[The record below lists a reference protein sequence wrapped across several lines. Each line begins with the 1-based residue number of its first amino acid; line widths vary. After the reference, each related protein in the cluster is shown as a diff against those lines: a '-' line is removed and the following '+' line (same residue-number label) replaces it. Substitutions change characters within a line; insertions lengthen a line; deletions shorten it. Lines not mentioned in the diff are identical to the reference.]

1 MSRVLF
7 DNFLSKSASK
17 LSSFPV
23 FLSSK
28 SNKPNFARTSKF
40 CGRVLF
46 RFAQSHKSRQ
56 FGWLREE
63 IVNMG
68 PLYVK
73 LGQVLSSRTDVIP
86 EEIATVL
93 KGLQSDVPPESFET
107 VKSIFYQ
114 DFGQEIS
121 EVFETFQEE
130 PFASASIGQVHH
142 ATLQYKND
150 LLDPVE
156 VAVKIQ
162 RPEIREDFE
171 KELTILKTIF
181 THLAFIGGRTVDES
195 IAVLNDMERSIN
207 DETNFEVELE
217 NMKKFRQVFSETNIL
232 IVPRVISSLSST
244 RILTM
249 EYIAS
254 KKVTDYRSE
263 MVATNLMRAFVTA
276 VIERGYLHCDP
287 HPGNIGITS
296 NGNIV
301 LYDYGMVAKLRSDM
315 KFYLRRICMSIFNRN
330 TDALGNLLLE
340 SGFVRAVQT
349 HSKSV
354 KDLNPEEYLTM
365 HRISRHMYEYMDTL
379 NVNIFLERIQT
390 DPIIDS
396 DNLPF
401 KLDTELF
408 FLFRSFSILEGVC
421 KEIDPKFNYTTL
433 MTNLFLDI
441 IDLDTILE
449 KGQSD
454 MESAFNPVE
463 EFDEE
468 RGAALMRMDRMDRY
482 LRKRRNNERLLA
494 AGAIIYVIMHL

>member
-1 MSRVLF
+1 MSRILF
-7 DNFLSKSASK
+7 DKAVFKTASK
-17 LSSFPV
+17 VSSFPV
-23 FLSSK
+23 FLSK
-28 SNKPNFARTSKF
+28 TNKPNFLRTSKF
-40 CGRVLF
+40 CGRVLI
-46 RFAQSHKSRQ
+46 RFVQSRKTRE

-68 PLYVK
+68 PVYVK

-86 EEIATVL
+86 EEIAVVL
-93 KGLQSDVPPESFET
+93 KGLQSDVPPESFDT
-107 VKSIFYQ
+107 MKSIFYQ

-121 EVFETFQEE
+121 EVFDTFQEE

-142 ATLQYKND
+142 ATLQYKNK
-150 LLDPVE
+150 LLEPVE

-162 RPEIREDFE
+162 RPEIREEFE
-171 KELTILKTIF
+171 KELDILKSIF
-181 THLAFIGGRTVDES
+181 GKLALIGGRTVDETM
-195 IAVLNDMERSIN
+195 AVLNDMERSIN
-207 DETNFEVELE
+207 DETNFEVELD
-217 NMKKFRQVFSETNIL
+217 NMRKFRKVFAETNIL
-232 IVPRVISSLSST
+232 MVPRVISSLSSA

-249 EYIAS
+249 EYVPS
-254 KKVTDYRSE
+254 KKVTEYRSD

-296 NGNIV
+296 KGNIV

-330 TDALGNLLLE
+330 TDALGTLLLE

-349 HSKSV
+349 NAKSV

-379 NVNIFLERIQT
+379 NANIFLERVKT

-468 RGAALMRMDRMDRY
+468 KGAALMRMDRMDRY

-494 AGAIIYVIMHL
+494 AGAIIYVILHL

>member
-1 MSRVLF
+1 MSRTVF
-7 DNFLSKSASK
+7 DTFLSKSASTLK
-17 LSSFPV
+17 SFPRA
-23 FLSSK
+23 S
-28 SNKPNFARTSKF
+28 SNKQKPNLGRTSRF

-46 RFAQSHKSRQ
+46 RFLQSRKSRQ

-86 EEIATVL
+86 EEIAVVL

-107 VKSIFYQ
+107 VESIFYN
-114 DFGQEIS
+114 DFGQTIS
-121 EVFETFQEE
+121 DVFDTFEEE

-142 ATLQYKND
+142 ASLRYEN
-150 LLDPVE
+150 DPVE

-171 KELTILKTIF
+171 KELSILKRIF
-181 THLAFIGGRTVDES
+181 GNLSLIGGRTVDETM
-195 IAVLNDMERSIN
+195 AVLNDMERTIN
-207 DETNFEVELE
+207 DETNFEVELN
-217 NMKKFRQVFSETNIL
+217 NMRQFRKVFSETNIL

-249 EYIAS
+249 EYVSS
-254 KKVTDYRSE
+254 KKVTEYRSE

-349 HSKSV
+349 NSKSV
-354 KDLNPEEYLTM
+354 KELNPEEYLTM
-365 HRISRHMYEYMDTL
+365 HRISKHMYEYMDTL
-379 NVNIFLERIQT
+379 NVKIFLERIRT

-421 KEIDPKFNYTTL
+421 KEIDPKFNYTSL

-468 RGAALMRMDRMDRY
+468 KGAALMRMDRMDRY